1 MVSSMSITNKYLFSF
16 NSQWVKTG
24 KKCKLYLVG
33 NKHILHLAF
42 FALGQK
48 PKGLCIGNA
57 SRSFFTDIVA
67 HPTQLQGGLPIP
79 QDHH

>member
-1 MVSSMSITNKYLFSF
+1 M
-16 NSQWVKTG
+16 
-24 KKCKLYLVG
+24 VG
-33 NKHILHLAF
+33 NKPILHLAF